1 MGLKNMENKKEK
13 KEIKKPY
20 RITRDEWLLMR
31 RDQKTKREIK
41 RLALELFDKVKN
53 WK

>member
-1 MGLKNMENKKEK
+1 MAEK
-13 KEIKKPY
+13 KQKKVIEKPY

-31 RDQKTKREIK
+31 RDQQTKREIK
-41 RLALELFDKVKN
+41 RIVLELFDKVKN